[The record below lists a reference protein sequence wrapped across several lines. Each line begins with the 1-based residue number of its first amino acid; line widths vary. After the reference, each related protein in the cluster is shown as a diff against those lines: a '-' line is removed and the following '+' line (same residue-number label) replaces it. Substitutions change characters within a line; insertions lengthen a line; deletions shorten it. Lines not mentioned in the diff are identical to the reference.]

1 MNTQMRKAPK
11 LRASLFLTLFL
22 LYGWAAI
29 AQAACVR
36 DGFCD
41 RPIKMGV
48 SISNTPSSPYI
59 YAGTAGMR
67 VRALSNPDLKF
78 ILSNSHVLGAVGP
91 TLCPGTADGW
101 PPPANWALQPG
112 TLDIGSDPGNNPAY
126 FAGIDFRYTTIN
138 FGLGSSNVVDAAIA
152 YTTTNFASSEIL
164 DIGQPNPVL
173 GQPTLGMLLIKS
185 GRTTGVTT
193 GSVTT
198 VNSTV
203 LINYGSCG
211 VARFVGQAVTT
222 AGLGDSGDSGSVVLE
237 QGTNTP
243 VGLYFAGSATSGV
256 MNPILDVYRSLGVFV
271 DSDTAPAV
279 AISETDMAKQA
290 KALPR
295 DPRVE
300 TLKQIQA
307 RHESAILAVSGVVGI
322 GIGSADDGK
331 DLELV
336 VFCKK
341 LTNTL
346 RAQLPAK
353 IEGVP
358 VRLVESGPFEAL

>member
-1 MNTQMRKAPK
+1 M
-11 LRASLFLTLFL
+11 LRASFYLTLFL
-22 LYGWAAI
+22 LTGWTVN
-29 AQAACVR
+29 AQAACVS
-36 DGFCD
+36 DGYCD

-48 SISNTPSSPYI
+48 SISNTPSLPYI

-67 VRALSNPDLKF
+67 VRALGNPNIKF

-101 PPPANWALQPG
+101 PLPATWALQPG

-126 FAGIDFRYTTIN
+126 FAGLDFRYTTIN
-138 FGLGSSNVVDAAIA
+138 YGLGSSNTVDAAIA
-152 YTTTNFASSEIL
+152 YTTTAYASSEIL
-164 DIGQPNPVL
+164 GIGQPNPVL
-173 GQPTLGMLLIKS
+173 GQPTVGMQLTKS

-193 GSVTT
+193 GSVTA
-198 VNSTV
+198 VNST
-203 LINYGSCG
+203 LFINYGAGCG
-211 VARFVGQAVTT
+211 LARFSGQAVTT

-243 VGLYFAGSATSGV
+243 VGLYFAGSATTGI
-256 MNPILDVYRSLGVFV
+256 MNPILDVYRALGVFV
-271 DSDTAPAV
+271 DSDTAPAA
-279 AISETDMAKQA
+279 AISEADIDKQA
-290 KALPR
+290 KALPK

-300 TLKQIQA
+300 RLKQIQA
-307 RHESAILAVSGVVGI
+307 RHESRILAVSGVVGF
-322 GIGSADDGK
+322 GIGLAEDGK
-331 DLELV
+331 TLGLV

-346 RAQLPAK
+346 RAQLPAT

-358 VRLVESGPFEAL
+358 VRLFESGQFVAQ